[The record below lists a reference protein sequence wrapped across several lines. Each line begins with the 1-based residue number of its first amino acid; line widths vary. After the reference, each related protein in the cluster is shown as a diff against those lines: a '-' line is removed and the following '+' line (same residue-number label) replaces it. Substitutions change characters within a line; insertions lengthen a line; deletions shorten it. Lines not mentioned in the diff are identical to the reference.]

1 MSDRAAAVPAIE
13 LVDVVKRFPGE
24 RGRVLDGVTFS
35 VEPGEFVVL
44 TGPSGSGKSTTI
56 HLVAALD
63 RLTSG
68 TIRVRGRDVRRGHA
82 LDRFRRTEVGV
93 VFQLHNLLPH
103 LDARQ
108 NIEVVMFGT
117 HRRRHDRAARADELL
132 DRLGLRAQAAAR
144 PPELSGGERQ
154 RVAVARAFANDPHV
168 VLADEPTGS
177 LDDDSA
183 AIVVRMLRDHCTAGG
198 SVLAVSHD
206 ARLTS
211 ASDRV
216 LTLAGGR
223 ITDDTAGG
231 ARGAA

>member
-1 MSDRAAAVPAIE
+1 MSDPAAVPAIE

-24 RGRVLDGVTFS
+24 RGRVLDGVTFR
-35 VEPGEFVVL
+35 VDPGEFVVL

-68 TIRVRGRDVRRGHA
+68 TIRVAGRDLHRAHR

-108 NIEVVMFGT
+108 NVEVVMFGT
-117 HRRRHDRAARADELL
+117 HRHRHDREARADALL
-132 DRLGLRAQAAAR
+132 DRLGLRVQAGAR

-154 RVAVARAFANDPHV
+154 RVAVARAFANDPQV

-177 LDDDSA
+177 LDDESA
-183 AIVVRMLRDHCTAGG
+183 AIVVRMLREHCAAGG
-198 SVLAVSHD
+198 AVLAVSHD

-211 ASDRV
+211 AADRV

-223 ITDDTAGG
+223 ITGSPAGD
-231 ARGAA
+231 ALDVA